1 MSKAKTPSKQ
11 SETPLPKNMLKK
23 KRLTKEADK
32 DANDYDTEND
42 NEEEQVSK
50 SKAKSKVNSEKELIK
65 DNDLELVEVKKK
77 EVPNINL
84 TAEPIDNPKLAISG
98 HKILH
103 NAIIIEYYDENG
115 RRRTVNMATVKLP
128 NFSAMLKSY
137 TEKFEMTKSDKNKLL
152 EKWESLNPTVQVLKP
167 SVDGNDVKELWEP
180 KPIGVISDENEKY
193 ELNSLNKRFKKIFD
207 DFVKKNE
214 DENIKWMLK
223 TYDFI
228 KRIDYTSNSY
238 KIHVDFKQFFSKND
252 VPKHIKQT
260 IEGQPIE
267 MIHPQLIFNMYQHAF
282 KHNLALLQGT
292 AEDLFKKHYD
302 SELIDIERRINII
315 NGASI
320 KVNLVDDYLSNA
332 TVATYAKSTNLKDLN
347 NVYGFRRE
355 SEINKVEGYIK
366 YYLDRNKGR
375 FIYFSYSDIYHL
387 MPFNVAEKFIA
398 RVESMCENEE
408 SSVRKSVAT
417 LKQESLYKKCKLF
430 QQKRIQ
436 QSINEDKED
445 NNDCFFKAIEKLCD
459 GELQYKVQL
468 KFKLR
473 NANIEDQV
481 ALVNKSELGFVIA
494 ENESKRGILSQIIG
508 SVKDKSIVV
517 FSVSTFK
524 SHTIIVEAGVP
535 FDDDVYTEFQ
545 DQEVQA
551 TIYDVYYE

>member
-167 SVDGNDVKELWEP
+167 SVDGNDVTELWEP
-180 KPIGVISDENEKY
+180 KPIGVIPDENEKY

-228 KRIDYTSNSY
+228 KRIDYFADNY
-238 KIHVDFKQFFSKND
+238 KIHIDFKQFFSKNE
-252 VPKHIKQT
+252 VPKMIKQT
-260 IEGQPIE
+260 IEGQTIE
-267 MIHPQLIFNMYQHAF
+267 MIHPQLIFNMYQHAV
-282 KHNLALLQGT
+282 KNNLALLQGV

-302 SELIDIERRINII
+302 SELADIERRINII

-320 KVNLVDDYLSNA
+320 KVNDVDDYLSNA
-332 TVATYAKSTNLKDLN
+332 TVSSFALTGAFKDLYS
-347 NVYGFRRE
+347 VYGFRRE
-355 SEINKVEGYIK
+355 STINNCEGYIK
-366 YYLDRNKGR
+366 YYLDRKKCR
-375 FIYFSYSDIYHL
+375 FIYFSYADIYHL
-387 MPFNVAEKFIA
+387 MGFVLAERFIS
-398 RVESMCENEE
+398 RVENICENEE
-408 SSVRKSVAT
+408 SSVRKSVST

-430 QQKRIQ
+430 QQKKIQ
-436 QSINEDKED
+436 QSTNEDKEE
-445 NNDCFFKAIEKLCD
+445 NNDCFYKAIETLCD
-459 GELQYKVQL
+459 GKLQYKVQL
-468 KFKLR
+468 KTKLR
-473 NANIEDQV
+473 YANIEDQV
-481 ALVNKSELGFVIA
+481 ALVNKSELGFLLG
-494 ENESKRGILSQIIG
+494 ENGTKRGILSQIVG
-508 SVKDKSIVV
+508 SILDKSIVV
-517 FSVSTFK
+517 FNVSTFK
-524 SHTIIVEAGVP
+524 THTIIVEAGTS
-535 FDDDVYTEFQ
+535 FDDNVYTEFA